1 MALLGVAGA
10 AGAQQAAQTVKVAAP
25 PADLPKDPTLY
36 LIGYSHLDTEW
47 RWTYPQVIREF
58 LTNTL
63 HQNFDLFPKYPDYTF
78 NWTGSNR
85 YKLMK
90 EYYPADYAKLK
101 QYAAQGRWFPAG
113 SNVEEGD
120 VDMPSEESIIRQIL
134 YGNQFFRRELGTAS
148 NEFMI
153 PDCFGFPASLP
164 SIFAHC
170 GLKGFNT
177 QKLTWGSAVGIPFNI
192 GVWEGPDGQ
201 SVVAALNPG
210 DYTGGIPD
218 DLSHDQGWI
227 DRVNANGKKSGVYTD
242 YHYYGIGDRGGS
254 VREADARQMEASV
267 HGNGPLRVI
276 SATTA
281 QMFDD
286 ITPDTARRPAAL
298 QGRPAAGPPLRRVAV
313 VPGGDEAVEPRER
326 TAGRRHRARLGR
338 RRLAGR
344 AALRPRADQRRLAPL
359 PARPVPRPD
368 GRDRPAAGV

>member
-1 MALLGVAGA
+1 MAGMKIRGGAAHWARRAAAPALAAAALLGVTGG

-25 PADLPKDPTLY
+25 PVDLSKDPTLY

-58 LTNTL
+58 LPNTL
-63 HQNFDLFPKYPDYTF
+63 HQNFDLFPKYPDYVF

-90 EYYPADYAKLK
+90 EYYPDDYAKLK

-177 QKLTWGSAVGIPFNI
+177 QKLTWGSAVGIPFNV

-210 DYTGGIPD
+210 DYSSGIPG

-242 YHYYGIGDRGGS
+242 FRYYGTGDRGGS
-254 VREADARQMEASV
+254 PVRERRHSRWRPASTAAARCTSSR
-267 HGNGPLRVI
+267 PPRPRC
-276 SATTA
+276 S
-281 QMFDD
+281 
-286 ITPDTARRPAAL
+286 TPSRPRRRP
-298 QGRPAAGPPLRRVAV
+298 PC
-313 VPGGDEAVEPRER
+313 
-326 TAGRRHRARLGR
+326 RAT
-338 RRLAGR
+338 R
-344 AALRPRADQRRLAPL
+344 ATSC
-359 PARPVPRPD
+359 
-368 GRDRPAAGV
+368 